1 MPTRSESKPPAST
14 AVNQLCLP
22 LRLPGRGGFDAFV
35 DDGNED
41 LVELLRRWAASPGTG
56 DVLIHG
62 EPGCGKS
69 HLLHAAHE
77 AATAA
82 GASARFVALDLP
94 ALSPSVLEG
103 LEDCDAVI
111 IDAAHGVAGVR
122 DWELA
127 LFNLYNALHH
137 PGHATGGRLLLA
149 ARGPATALG
158 FALPDL
164 ASRLSACASYALK
177 PLDDRGRARL
187 LRQEASRRGLTLD
200 DATVGYILTHGQR
213 QTPALLALLDEL
225 DRASLSLRRQP
236 KPRLVGELLQGRLV
250 VGDAPEAHERRGAGE
265 TKT

>member
-137 PGHATGGRLLLA
+137 PGMRPADAYCWRRA
-149 ARGPATALG
+149 ARPRPWGSPC
-158 FALPDL
+158 PIW
-164 ASRLSACASYALK
+164 
-177 PLDDRGRARL
+177 P
-187 LRQEASRRGLTLD
+187 
-200 DATVGYILTHGQR
+200 
-213 QTPALLALLDEL
+213 
-225 DRASLSLRRQP
+225 RASAPARPTRSNPWTTGAAHDSCARR
-236 KPRLVGELLQGRLV
+236 R
-250 VGDAPEAHERRGAGE
+250 AGAA
-265 TKT
+265 